1 MCVHDPTCFAV
12 SLPTHPCPCEYCH
25 GPRRYNADRQEL
37 EKLISYSAT
46 PTAVWRRTG
55 DLVYANPE
63 FCSLLG
69 KQQSE
74 LLSGKTYIYHL
85 FAKQSYVAHSF
96 SAMSRSTAVAQ
107 HHMAIGGDVIAQ
119 GHIDE

>member
-1 MCVHDPTCFAV
+1 MRV
-12 SLPTHPCPCEYCH
+12 LIK
-25 GPRRYNADRQEL
+25 QEL

-85 FAKQSYVAHSF
+85 FAKQSCVF
-96 SAMSRSTAVAQ
+96 QFERSGDP
-107 HHMAIGGDVIAQ
+107 HH
-119 GHIDE
+119 